1 MVRAVAL
8 LAALVCIAAG
18 HVADAHGAGRVEM
31 VIGGLKGADA
41 VDDVG
46 QALVIEPGTQS
57 AARMTA
63 RGPLARVLAWT
74 PLVDE
79 AARHFGVDSALLMAV
94 MDVESGGNP
103 LAVSVKGAKGLMQ
116 LMPQTGLLQGAD
128 DLFDPHQN
136 ILAGARLLDAL
147 LSMFGELPLALAAYN
162 AGEGAVR
169 KYGGAIPPYTETR
182 QYVQRVMQRVAYYR
196 RQGRKK
202 SPAEPGFQKS
212 LRPHRERSTCK
223 TAYAASSER
232 STNGKIP
239 PCL

>member
-1 MVRAVAL
+1 
-8 LAALVCIAAG
+8 
-18 HVADAHGAGRVEM
+18 M

-63 RGPLARVLAWT
+63 RGPLARVLAWM
-74 PLVDE
+74 PLVEE
-79 AARHFGVDSALLMAV
+79 AARRFGVDSALLMAV
-94 MDVESGGNP
+94 IDVESGGNP

-116 LMPQTGLLQGAD
+116 LMPQTGMQQGAD

-147 LSMFGELPLALAAYN
+147 LAMFGDWPLALAAYN

-169 KYGGAIPPYTETR
+169 KYGGAIPPYAETR
-182 QYVQRVMQRVAYYR
+182 EYVQRVMQRVAYYR

-212 LRPHRERSTCK
+212 LRPH
-223 TAYAASSER
+223 
-232 STNGKIP
+232 
-239 PCL
+239 